1 MAGKKTITVFGATGA
16 QGGSVVKALLQD
28 KSFAVRAVTRDVTKP
43 AAQELKK
50 AGAEV
55 VCADLD
61 DETSVKAALKGAYGA
76 FVVTNFWEHMDKDK
90 EIKQGKQIAD
100 LCKQLELQHVVYSG
114 LENVYKLTGGKLEVP
129 HFDSKGVVEEY
140 IRQIKVPMTSVR
152 LAFYFENFLTLCKP
166 QKSQDGKT
174 YQLVIPMGD
183 IPMDGISVMDFGPIV
198 CSILKN
204 PSEYTGKDIGL
215 SADKLTIKQ
224 YAEIMSEVT
233 GKTIVDSKITPEAY
247 VKLNF
252 PIVQEMYSMFLF
264 YQMRPGRNVE
274 LTRKLNRNVKTF
286 KQFMEANKEAFKDL

>member
-1 MAGKKTITVFGATGA
+1 MTLMYF
-16 QGGSVVKALLQD
+16 
-28 KSFAVRAVTRDVTKP
+28 
-43 AAQELKK
+43 
-50 AGAEV
+50 
-55 VCADLD
+55 
-61 DETSVKAALKGAYGA
+61 
-76 FVVTNFWEHMDKDK
+76 
-90 EIKQGKQIAD
+90 QGKQIAD
-100 LCKQLELQHVVYSG
+100 HCKQLELQHVVYSG

-183 IPMDGISVMDFGPIV
+183 IPMDGISVKDLGPIV
-198 CSILKN
+198 CNILKN

-233 GKTIVDSKITPEAY
+233 GKTIVDSKVRLTITYRTVYLFLVMLPSSTLEY
-247 VKLNF
+247 
-252 PIVQEMYSMFLF
+252 MF
-264 YQMRPGRNVE
+264 
-274 LTRKLNRNVKTF
+274 RK
-286 KQFMEANKEAFKDL
+286 

>member
-100 LCKQLELQHVVYSG
+100 HCKQLELQHVVYSG

-183 IPMDGISVMDFGPIV
+183 IPMDGISVKDLGPIV
-198 CSILKN
+198 CNILKN

-252 PIVQEMYSMFLF
+252 PVVQEMTSMFLF
-264 YQMRPGRNVE
+264 YHMRPDRNVE
-274 LTRKLNRNVKTF
+274 LTHKLNCNVKTF
-286 KQFMEANKEAFKDL
+286 KQFMEENKEAFKDL